1 MYSTGKYSHQ
11 FVITLNGDGEGQRS
25 WCVVNSWHRKELD
38 TTEQLNNKFKW
49 SIICKNI
56 ESLCCIP
63 ETNTV
68 LLINHTLIEKKKKGK
83 AEKCFLPG
91 PDPTYL
97 PRTQLHALPV
107 WGWGHWGSPP
117 CSTHAHN
124 VCSLCTYHPVLGL
137 LLKMPASCIPHC
149 PGHWEGSGFG
159 VMSQKGAQPWR
170 GSVNML

>member
-1 MYSTGKYSHQ
+1 MAT
-11 FVITLNGDGEGQRS
+11 QRAGHD
-25 WCVVNSWHRKELD
+25 WA
-38 TTEQLNNKFKW
+38 LNNNFKW

-83 AEKCFLPG
+83 QRNAFSQA
-91 PDPTYL
+91 PDPPTYL
-97 PRTQLHALPV
+97 PRTQLDALPV

-124 VCSLCTYHPVLGL
+124 LCSLWTYHPVLGL
-137 LLKMPASCIPHC
+137 LLKMPASCIPQC
-149 PGHWEGSGFG
+149 PGRWEGSGFR
-159 VMSQKGAQPWR
+159 VTSQKGAQPWK